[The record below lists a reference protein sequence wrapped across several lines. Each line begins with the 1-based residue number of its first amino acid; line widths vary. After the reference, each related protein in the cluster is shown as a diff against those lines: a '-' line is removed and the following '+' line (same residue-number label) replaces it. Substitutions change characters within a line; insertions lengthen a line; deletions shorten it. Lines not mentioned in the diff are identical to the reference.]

1 MNTKKSIATGVALTM
16 VAGTAAALAMN
27 MNKGSARSQKRKLK
41 KGAARMVRTMGQI
54 VDEVA
59 SSMH

>member
-1 MNTKKSIATGVALTM
+1 MNTKKSIATGMALTM

-27 MNKGSARSQKRKLK
+27 MNRSSARSQKRKLK
-41 KGAARMVRTMGQI
+41 KGASRMVRTMGQI